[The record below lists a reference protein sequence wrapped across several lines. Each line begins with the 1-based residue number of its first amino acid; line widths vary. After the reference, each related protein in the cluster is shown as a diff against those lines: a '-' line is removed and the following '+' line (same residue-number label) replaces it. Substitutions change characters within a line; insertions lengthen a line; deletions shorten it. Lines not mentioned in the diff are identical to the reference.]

1 MKKYL
6 AILFLPTMFCSCDDF
21 FEKDISERSV
31 DIIAPLG
38 RTSLPAGDVAFRW
51 HAMERATGYRFTLV
65 EPSFDRAA
73 RILAD
78 TLIVADSVARSYGCT
93 VLLDA
98 GEYEWSVE
106 AFNTAY
112 ASKER
117 ISSLTVVDAE
127 ERR

>member
-6 AILFLPTMFCSCDDF
+6 AILLLPTMFCSCDDF
-21 FEKDISERSV
+21 FETDISKRSV
-31 DIIAPLG
+31 DIIAP
-38 RTSLPAGDVAFRW
+38 TSGACLPAGDVAFRW

-65 EPSFDRAA
+65 EPSFDKAS
-73 RILAD
+73 RICAD
-78 TLIVADSVARSYGCT
+78 TLIMADSVARTYGCT
-93 VLLDA
+93 IPLDS

-117 ISSLTVVDAE
+117 VSSLTVVDAE
-127 ERR
+127 EER